1 MSSSPIP
8 PANRRPTGRKTK
20 SKRDASVG
28 ERRPR
33 YILRWV
39 LGVTGGLLAIA
50 VAATAVVVID
60 LNNKLQA
67 AGIEVYAPDGA
78 PFEPVDISG
87 PINVLLIGSDDRED
101 QGSSYGEVGNAL
113 ADVIILLHISEDRK
127 NAVALSFPRDLMIP
141 VPACPN
147 PAGGN
152 PYPAADLMQINA
164 TMNNGGPAC
173 TLMAVQALTGI
184 TIPHLAMIDF
194 KGVIYMSRA
203 VGGVE
208 VCVAEA
214 INDDYTKTY
223 LEPGLHTLEGK
234 EALQFLRTRHGVGD
248 GSDLSRI
255 SNQQVFLT
263 SLVRKMKDS
272 GTLANPFA
280 MIGLANSALEN
291 MTLSEGLTDV
301 ATIITMAREFNRIDL
316 DKVTFLKLPVGGMSG
331 EYEGR
336 VQLKQDLAQL
346 LFDKI
351 AADEPLVLASANPGS
366 GATVVD
372 GGEGEGEG
380 SGGGEA
386 GGADPGTTSGTE
398 EDVLPDWVQGTNAA
412 SKTCSS

>member
-8 PANRRPTGRKTK
+8 PVNRRPNRRKAK
-20 SKRDASVG
+20 PKRVASLG
-28 ERRPR
+28 EKRPR
-33 YILRWV
+33 HILRWV
-39 LGVTGGLLAIA
+39 LGITGGLLAVA

-67 AGIEVYAPDGA
+67 AGIQIYSPDGA
-78 PFEPVDISG
+78 PFEPVDIDG

-113 ADVIILLHISEDRK
+113 ADVIILMHISEDRK

-147 PAGGN
+147 PAGGE

-173 TLMAVQALTGI
+173 TLIAIQALTGI

-214 INDDYTKTY
+214 ISDDYTKTY

-263 SLVRKMKDS
+263 ALVRKMKDS

-280 MIGLANSALEN
+280 MIGLANSALDN

-336 VQLKQDLAQL
+336 VQLKTDLAQV

-351 AADEPLVLASANPGS
+351 SADEPLILAEANPGS
-366 GATVVD
+366 GASVVD
-372 GGEGEGEG
+372 GTEGESESGSAGEGT
-380 SGGGEA
+380 
-386 GGADPGTTSGTE
+386 GAEPGTE
-398 EDVLPDWVQGTNAA
+398 PEALPDWVQGTNAA
-412 SKTCSS
+412 STTCSS